1 MYAYAHIVTEKI
13 VGRFLWQ
20 HELSMSYLFME
31 QRIIWDDKKNRI
43 NFLEHGIVLSMAREM
58 FFNGTMQI
66 SYDFR
71 KEIRFI
77 GFGYI
82 QDRLYRCCFTI
93 VE

>member
-1 MYAYAHIVTEKI
+1 
-13 VGRFLWQ
+13 
-20 HELSMSYLFME
+20 ME